1 MNKIISIIMLVGLSA
16 CSSSQ
21 PVVKSPKQ
29 QAHTPESHQQIL
41 LAKAAEC
48 EQKNGVVVYTSDTV
62 VCIVRKATI
71 PLQFR

>member
-21 PVVKSPKQ
+21 SVVKSPKQ
-29 QAHTPESHQQIL
+29 QAQTPESHQQIL
-41 LAKAAEC
+41 LTKAAEC
-48 EQKNGVVVYTSDTV
+48 EQKHGVVVYTSNTV
-62 VCIVRKATI
+62 VCIARKATI